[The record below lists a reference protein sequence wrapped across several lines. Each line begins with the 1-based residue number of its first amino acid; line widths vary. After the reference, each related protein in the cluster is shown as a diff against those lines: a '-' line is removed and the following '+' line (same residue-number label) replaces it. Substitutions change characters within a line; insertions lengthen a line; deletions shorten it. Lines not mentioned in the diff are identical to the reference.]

1 MLRRALEEQPLP
13 IYGTGANVREWL
25 YVDDS
30 VE

>member
-1 MLRRALEEQPLP
+1 MVIVQRPDDVT
-13 IYGTGANVREWL
+13 TGANVREWL